1 MNEMHEFLNSLPKP
15 ERKIRKPKPP
25 TSNEWKIRFDLAYKE
40 NFKQQYPVAYAS
52 HGCLKTSF
60 PDTSKANGLTQA
72 IIKYLMWNGHR
83 ATRITSA
90 GRMLGRRFI
99 PGTTRKGAAD
109 ISSTIKGRSVMFEVK
124 VGNDRPSD
132 EQLREQELER
142 KAGGEYFFVHSMDE
156 FFKHYDTL

>member
-1 MNEMHEFLNSLPKP
+1 MNEMADFLNSLPKP
-15 ERKIRKPKPP
+15 ERKKKVKRI

-40 NFKQQYPVAYAS
+40 NFKNEYPVAYAS

-90 GRMLGRRFI
+90 GRMLGKRFI

-109 ISSTIKGRSVMFEVK
+109 ISSTIKGRSVMWEVK
-124 VGNDRPSD
+124 INDQPAM

-156 FFKHYDTL
+156 FFKHYDML

>member
-1 MNEMHEFLNSLPKP
+1 MNEMAEFLNSLPKP
-15 ERKIRKPKPP
+15 ERKNRKPKQP

-90 GRMLGRRFI
+90 GRMLGKRFI

-109 ISSTIKGRSVMFEVK
+109 VSSTIKGMSVMWEIK
-124 VGNDRPSD
+124 VGKDKPSQQQLQ
-132 EQLREQELER
+132 EQALEI
-142 KAGGEYFFVHSMDE
+142 KAGGKYYFVHDFNEFLKYYDE
-156 FFKHYDTL
+156 L

>member
-1 MNEMHEFLNSLPKP
+1 MADFLNSLPKP
-15 ERKIRKPKPP
+15 ERKKKVKRI

-40 NFKQQYPVAYAS
+40 NFKNEYPVAYAS

-90 GRMLGRRFI
+90 GRMLGKRFI

-109 ISSTIKGRSVMFEVK
+109 ISSTIKGRSVMWEVK
-124 VGNDRPSD
+124 INDQPAM

-156 FFKHYDTL
+156 FFKHYDML

>member
-1 MNEMHEFLNSLPKP
+1 MNEMADFLNSLPKP
-15 ERKIRKPKPP
+15 ERKKKVKRV
-25 TSNEWKIRFDLAYKE
+25 TSNEWKIRFDLVYKE
-40 NFKQQYPVAYAS
+40 YFKYEYPVAYAS

-72 IIKYLMWNGHR
+72 IIKYLMWSGHR

-90 GRMLGRRFI
+90 GRMLGKRFI

-109 ISSTIKGRSVMFEVK
+109 ISSTIKGRSVMWEVK
-124 VGNDRPSD
+124 INDHPSD

-142 KAGGEYFFVHSMDE
+142 KAGGEYFFVHSMDD
-156 FFKHYDTL
+156 FFKHYDSL

>member
-1 MNEMHEFLNSLPKP
+1 MNEMHEFLNANEKP
-15 ERKIRKPKPP
+15 RRKPVKRIIDRSWHPRYEAAHRL
-25 TSNEWKIRFDLAYKE
+25 NQDM
-40 NFKQQYPVAYAS
+40 NFPSAVSAGGYI
-52 HGCLKTSF
+52 KTTF
-60 PDTSKANGLTQA
+60 PDTTKANGLTNA
-72 IIKYLMWNGHR
+72 IINFILWHGYR
-83 ATRITSA
+83 ATRISSS
-90 GRMLGRRFI
+90 GRMVAGKFI

-109 ISSTIKGRSVMFEVK
+109 ISSTIKGRSVMFEIK

>member
-1 MNEMHEFLNSLPKP
+1 MNEMADFLNSLPKP
-15 ERKIRKPKPP
+15 ERKKKVKRI

-40 NFKQQYPVAYAS
+40 NFKNEYPVAYAS

-72 IIKYLMWNGHR
+72 IIKYLMWSGHR

-90 GRMLGRRFI
+90 GRMLGKRFI

-109 ISSTIKGRSVMFEVK
+109 ISSTIKGRSVMWEVK
-124 VGNDRPSD
+124 INDQPAM